1 MEIKKGE
8 LIIKEARLLNDG
20 KLDRKIA
27 INQKLAIFLKQTD
40 IELNTEELNT
50 DTGQIEPID
59 IKINL

>member
-20 KLDRKIA
+20 KLDRKIE